1 MELGIVDSSTA
12 VSKYVCAYYM
22 LPLLCKI
29 VLIEQIVFHNTVIVH
44 FVIATVVWLVFFPIC
59 FHVAKQSFH
68 KTLLLCLLF

>member
-29 VLIEQIVFHNTVIVH
+29 VLIEQIVFHNTVFVH